1 MAIETLKALMIF
13 REGADFDSLS
23 AALGESKR
31 YQCEVERL
39 EEYEAS
45 LQTLE
50 RNAHDV
56 CLLDYALVEDYG
68 LRFLAVAI
76 RKGCRAPLVV
86 ALPPEA
92 QDAAEHAMEAG
103 ASDYLFKDEIRP
115 STLDRVLRYVLD
127 KARLQRRAA
136 LSEER
141 NALVARASNDGF
153 WDWNLETDH
162 IEFSSRWK
170 AILGCQDADVSDSPS
185 EWFDRVHPDDLAQ
198 VKAEINAHLE
208 GITPHFQNEHRM
220 RYRDG
225 NYRWMQSRGYVALNE
240 WGRPSRMVG
249 ITTDVHDR
257 RIIEEQLR
265 RGAFYDTLTSLPNRA
280 LFLNRL
286 GRAIARSKRRGDY
299 SFAVLFLDLDG
310 FKKVNDTLGHEV
322 GDQLLIAVARALET
336 CLRATDTVARLGG
349 DEFAVLIDDL
359 KQAADATRTG
369 ERILQR
375 LSKPFA
381 LAGREVKTSASIGVA
396 SGASGYDRPQD
407 VLRAADMAMY
417 RAKTEGKARLVI
429 VDAGPR
435 PSGLPPAC
443 DEASLRRA
451 VAESQFEMHYQPII
465 RLESG
470 AIIGFESL
478 LRWRKPDGKLVS
490 PAEFL
495 PLAEDTGLIVGIDDW
510 ALDTAGRQLARW
522 QSAFPT
528 EARLCMGVNVSR
540 QFLAR
545 EGLAR
550 RLEAV
555 AKGAGCRLADLWVEV
570 SISHLLE
577 DTAAAERLLA
587 SLKDCSAILHMDE
600 FGAGRSSLSRFLTYS
615 IGMLKIDGAFV
626 SNMDVR
632 GENFEIVRSIIK
644 MAQNLGMEV
653 IAEGVE
659 TATQHGQLKSLRCE
673 FGQGYFFSRPLC
685 VSDMEEL
692 LRQDKRW

>member
-1 MAIETLKALMIF
+1 VAIETLKALMIF
-13 REGADFDSLS
+13 REGEDFARLS
-23 AALGESKR
+23 AALARSR
-31 YQCEVERL
+31 SYQCQVERL

-50 RNAHDV
+50 RNTHDV

-86 ALPPEA
+86 VLPPEA
-92 QDAAEHAMEAG
+92 EDAAGHAMEAG
-103 ASDYLFKDEIRP
+103 ASDYLFKDEIQP
-115 STLDRVLRYVLD
+115 SILDRVLRYVLD
-127 KARLQRRAA
+127 RARLQRRAA

-153 WDWNLETDH
+153 WDWNLETDR

-170 AILGCQDADVSDSPS
+170 AILGRQDADISESPS

-220 RYRDG
+220 RHSDG
-225 NYRWMQSRGYVALNE
+225 SYRWMQSRGYVALNE

-299 SFAVLFLDLDG
+299 NFAVLFLDLDG

-322 GDQLLIAVARALET
+322 GDQLLISVARALET

-359 KQAADATRTG
+359 KQPADAVRTG

-375 LSKPFA
+375 LAQPFA
-381 LAGREVKTSASIGVA
+381 LAGGEVKTTASIGVA

-429 VDAGPR
+429 VDAGAR
-435 PSGLPPAC
+435 PSGRPSTC

-451 VAESQFEMHYQPII
+451 VSEGQFEMHYQPII
-465 RLESG
+465 RLDSG
-470 AIIGFESL
+470 VIIGFESL
-478 LRWRKPDGKLVS
+478 IRWRRDDGAIVS

-495 PLAEDTGLIVGIDDW
+495 PLAEDTGLIVEIDEW
-510 ALDTAGRQLARW
+510 ALATAGRQLTLW
-522 QSAFPT
+522 QNAFPSGT
-528 EARLCMGVNVSR
+528 RLSMGINVSR

-545 EGLAR
+545 DSLGR
-550 RLEAV
+550 RLEA
-555 AKGAGCRLADLWVEV
+555 AAQKAQCRLADLWIEV

-577 DTAAAERLLA
+577 DTSAAERLLA

-673 FGQGYFFSRPLC
+673 FGQGYHFSRPIGAR
-685 VSDMEEL
+685 DAEEL